1 MKHWMI
7 WTAGLS
13 VAFGIAA
20 APVAAAD
27 KVASRP
33 AVSKPA
39 NPTEDWSITA
49 VNKDSGGFDYCAAGT
64 RFDNGHALLIARNK
78 AGEVIVLVGLASD
91 KLKTKSVLPT
101 RLTIDGKE
109 TRQSSGLVTR
119 PSAMAITM
127 GKDQGFFESLRRGS
141 TLAVDNP
148 ELKITVNLRGSGR
161 ALADLTT
168 CVDSDGG
175 SVAKVQPAAAP
186 PILPLATPAPASAP
200 TPAQTPAPTPAPMMS
215 ATPEPAADPV
225 PPAAEIEILPDPSLA
240 PMQLAALPRTAAPL
254 PAESAATPA
263 PVPAPSAAPAVN
275 PIIGPA
281 LPDALVSL
289 LSAAGMAG
297 IVPVSMERVAPD
309 QRPATF
315 AWKYG
320 PVFGGIRE
328 ISIIDN
334 RSLVELTDSY
344 VDVLRNSCSG
354 KFSSSLGPVE
364 NLREITLRTG
374 EAACATPDRTTE
386 FRHLYYINKA
396 RIFTTFIHESDST
409 GKAMAVTA
417 RDQLAAV
424 IRQLATAGTVT
435 R

>member
-49 VNKDSGGFDYCAAGT
+49 VTKDSGGFDYCAAGT

-161 ALADLTT
+161 ALADLST
-168 CVDSDGG
+168 CVDTDGG

-186 PILPLATPAPASAP
+186 PILPLPTPAPASAP
-200 TPAQTPAPTPAPMMS
+200 TPAPTPAPMTF
-215 ATPEPAADPV
+215 AAPEPAADSV

-240 PMQLAALPRTAAPL
+240 PVQLAALPRTAAPL
-254 PAESAATPA
+254 PAESASTPA
-263 PVPAPSAAPAVN
+263 PAPSAAPVVS

-334 RSLVELTDSY
+334 RGLVELTDSY

-364 NLREITLRTG
+364 SLREITLRTG
-374 EAACATPDRTTE
+374 EATCATPDRTTE

-396 RIFTTFIHESDST
+396 RIFTTFIHESDGA
-409 GKAMAVTA
+409 GKAMAVAA